1 MPAPFKRELLCAV
14 VRNKDFGHLK
24 GEVMKKHVL
33 RILLALVGFAGLSGI
48 AEAQTS
54 REIVVTLPF
63 EFMVAGKT
71 LPAGTYTVTRVSYDN
86 SELVLSNQ
94 AKRVSALV
102 HAIEI
107 ESAHSGKPSVSF
119 ERVGESRFLTRIA
132 TVDNV
137 YSIPISGL
145 AIIDESGR

>member
-1 MPAPFKRELLCAV
+1 MKR
-14 VRNKDFGHLK
+14 
-24 GEVMKKHVL
+24 HVS

-48 AEAQTS
+48 AKAQTS

-71 LPAGTYTVTRVSYDN
+71 LPAGTYTVSLLSDDKFD
-86 SELVLSNQ
+86 LILSNQ
-94 AKRVSALV
+94 ARRVSVLV
-102 HAIEI
+102 HPIEV
-107 ESAHSGKPSVSF
+107 ENAHADKPSISF

-145 AIIDESGR
+145 AMIDESAH